1 MSPNE
6 SHPMKRPLK
15 LRLAG
20 VGLGTGIGLGVGYV
34 VGTAAGREQAR
45 RLATLA
51 GRAGR
56 SAPVAGTAGL
66 VVDKAAAVSALAVE
80 WLKDLVS
87 VGLGWRNG
95 DEAADAIAVEV
106 ADELAHA
113 INGHG
118 SGGLGGGLGLL
129 ADEAGLGHRA
139 PTMRTEARRSRR
151 ALAQASSR

>member
-1 MSPNE
+1 M
-6 SHPMKRPLK
+6 K
-15 LRLAG
+15 LRLVVIVAAAF
-20 VGLGTGIGLGVGYV
+20 GVGYM
-34 VGTAAGREQAR
+34 VGTKAGREQTR

-66 VVDKAAAVSALAVE
+66 IGHKLAAAATLAIE
-80 WLKDLVS
+80 WVKDLVS

-113 INGHG
+113 ING
-118 SGGLGGGLGLL
+118 SGLGPLGGVPGGTPGEPAHRQRAL
-129 ADEAGLGHRA
+129 AATG
-139 PTMRTEARRSRR
+139 SRR
-151 ALAQASSR
+151 LAQASSR

>member
-1 MSPNE
+1 M
-6 SHPMKRPLK
+6 K
-15 LRLAG
+15 LRLAVA
-20 VGLGTGIGLGVGYV
+20 VGAVGAGYLLGTPS
-34 VGTAAGREQAR
+34 GRERAR
-45 RLATLA
+45 RLVTLA

-56 SAPVAGTAGL
+56 SAPVAGTAGF
-66 VVDKAAAVSALAVE
+66 VGDKVTAVGSLALE
-80 WLKDLVS
+80 RLKDLVS

-118 SGGLGGGLGLL
+118 PGVLDGGLTGALH
-129 ADEAGLGHRA
+129 EAGHQHSA
-139 PTMRTEARRSRR
+139 PAMRTEAGRSRR

>member
-1 MSPNE
+1 M
-6 SHPMKRPLK
+6 K
-15 LRLAG
+15 LRLNAAAAAAAF
-20 VGLGTGIGLGVGYV
+20 GVGYM

-45 RLATLA
+45 RLANLA

-56 SAPVAGTAGL
+56 SAPVAGAAGL
-66 VVDKAAAVSALAVE
+66 VGDKVAAAGSLAVE

-113 INGHG
+113 INDHG
-118 SGGLGGGLGLL
+118 LLDGGLTGV
-129 ADEAGLGHRA
+129 AQEAAHRHRPPA
-139 PTMRTEARRSRR
+139 MRREVGRSRR